1 MQEITTKQIKNAKK
15 IGIVVADFN
24 SVVTNALLKG
34 AVQKLQESSITSDQ
48 ILVVHVPGA
57 LELSRIVKKLSDSG
71 LVDGIIALGAVI
83 KGETNH
89 YDYVCKETAAGV
101 SQVSIQGKVPVM
113 FGVLTTESLAQA
125 IDRAGG
131 KSGNKGTECAS
142 GIVQMLSVEAQI
154 DSLV

>member
-1 MQEITTKQIKNAKK
+1 MKEITTKQINGSKK

-24 SVVTNALLKG
+24 SIVTNALLNG
-34 AVQKLQESSITSDQ
+34 AVQKLQESAVTSEQ
-48 ILVVHVPGA
+48 IIVVHVPGA
-57 LELSRIVKKLSDSG
+57 LELARVVNKLSKSG

-89 YDYVCKETAAGV
+89 YDYVCKETAAGL
-101 SQVSIQGKVPVM
+101 SQVSLQGAVPVM

-131 KSGNKGTECAS
+131 KSGNKGTECAA

-154 DSLV
+154 DELV